1 MPFKLVYYSQQDPQ
15 WKNDILG
22 FGEAGDTL
30 GYVGCALT
38 SVAMLLSGHGFAE
51 TPKSLNQKLKN
62 INGFAGAGIRWGAVS
77 QLYPQITVK
86 SIIACADTPA
96 PLAQIDAALAAGQPA
111 IVMVDSTP
119 APGLLTHWVVLYA
132 RKGDDYLMLDPWPY
146 QPDVTKETLLM
157 PRYSQ
162 GNPLQ
167 RSIMHV
173 ILYESAAADGTV
185 MLPSG
190 AATTPS
196 AAPQSGTGTPQTP
209 TAPAS
214 VSTGLPQ
221 ARVKADV
228 TWGLN
233 VRTSEDTSSMAN
245 VVATVPAGTQLTI
258 IEPGGAA
265 KIGAINQWIRVR
277 APNGKEGV
285 AAAWYL
291 EKVEAAA
298 PAPSPATTP
307 SSTPTEAE
315 EPAPVPAPA
324 STPSTPSTTPPS
336 TTNTIPKP
344 PKLTVVVS
352 SKAGAG
358 GLKVHQSASAS
369 SAVVATEKAGAKLT
383 VVEDAAKAAPKI
395 GKAGQWL
402 NVKSTTGKRG
412 YVKADYV
419 QAK

>member
-1 MPFKLVYYSQQDPQ
+1 MPFQLVYYSQQDPQ

-22 FGEAGDTL
+22 FGDPGDTL

-38 SVAMLLSGHGFAE
+38 SVATLLSGHGFTE

-62 INGFAGAGIRWGAVS
+62 INGFAGAGIRWGSVS
-77 QLYPQITVK
+77 QLYPQVTVK

-96 PLAQIDAALAAGQPA
+96 PLAQIDAAIAAGQPA

-146 QPDVTKETLLM
+146 QTDVTKETLLM

-173 ILYESAAADGTV
+173 ILYESSTADGTV
-185 MLPSG
+185 TLPSG
-190 AATTPS
+190 TTTTPS
-196 AAPQSGTGTPQTP
+196 APPPAETAPQTP
-209 TAPAS
+209 PVSAP

-233 VRTSEDTSSMAN
+233 IRTSEDTSSMAN
-245 VVATVPAGTQLTI
+245 VVATVTAGTLLTI
-258 IEPGGAA
+258 IEAGGAA
-265 KIGAINQWIRVR
+265 KIGAVNQWIRVR

-298 PAPSPATTP
+298 PAPVPATSPESAP
-307 SSTPTEAE
+307 SEAE
-315 EPAPVPAPA
+315 EPAPVPVPA
-324 STPSTPSTTPPS
+324 STPSTVPSSAP
-336 TTNTIPKP
+336 NTIPKP

-358 GLKVHQSASAS
+358 GLKVYQSASAS
-369 SAVVATEKAGAKLT
+369 STVVATEKVGAKLT
-383 VVEDAAKAAPKI
+383 VVEAASAATPKI
-395 GKAGQWL
+395 GKAGQWI